1 MVKFTAFTMANKV
14 QAGRGAAQSNMDG
27 SGSKS
32 NLWKSLLYTFIGTT
46 LSILLTFGTGM
57 LVEKNKRKEER
68 HLTALMVM
76 GTIEKFASNLETSSE
91 KMYVR
96 DTIATYLLGAPID
109 SLGLPKYGEIL
120 DNLLAVNY
128 TLLLH
133 DQSVEKVFSNSIDTW
148 KNMGNFQFID
158 GVGKIF
164 SQMEYWES
172 LNNGLREEIQES
184 INTIKKNPDAY
195 PGKTLDEKLLRDPNF
210 RRILQRHHIIAI
222 QERYAAYHLRYLNR
236 YHMKLMAISEEEVM
250 AFAHRDDDNAE
261 AIVGEP
267 KKKINEFVTPELNID
282 SLPDYETWFQQHK
295 W

>member
-1 MVKFTAFTMANKV
+1 ME
-14 QAGRGAAQSNMDG
+14 
-27 SGSKS
+27 
-32 NLWKSLLYTFIGTT
+32 NLIEVPDIPPTDDKNGFWKNLLYIVLGTT
-46 LSILLTFGTGM
+46 ISILLTFGTSQWM
-57 LVEKNKRKEER
+57 AQQKQKEER

-76 GTIEKFASNLETSSE
+76 GNIEKFASSLENCSE

-96 DTIATYLLGAPID
+96 DTFATYLLGAPID
-109 SLGLPKYGEIL
+109 SLGLPKYGDIL
-120 DNLLAVNY
+120 DDLLSVSY
-128 TLLLH
+128 TLLVH

-148 KNMGNFQFID
+148 KNMGNFQFIE
-158 GVGKIF
+158 GVGKVF

-172 LNNGLREEIQES
+172 LHNGLREEIQES

-222 QERYAAYHLRYLNR
+222 QERYAADHLRYINR
-236 YHMKLMAISEEEVM
+236 YHMKLMDISEEEVM
-250 AFAHRDDDNAE
+250 EFAHRDEDNVE
-261 AIVGEP
+261 AVVGEP

-282 SLPDYETWFQQHK
+282 SLPDYQTWFKQHQ